1 MAEFQKGRYR
11 ARFATGDADLKA
23 AQSLRFRVFHEAAN
37 GAGIDRDEYDK
48 RSAHVLIEEV
58 ETNRLSCCFRL
69 MPLLNGQGISHS
81 YSGQFYDLSGL
92 ESYGEPMVE
101 LGRFCIDPAFRD
113 ADILRLAWGF
123 LTRYVDENRIC
134 MLFGCSSFR
143 GVDAGVFADTFA
155 LLHLRHLAPQNWQPK
170 AKAPEIFRFGAD
182 QDFEQPDFRNAMK
195 HMPPLLRTY
204 LAMGGLVSDHAVID
218 RELQTLHV
226 FTALEVNSIP
236 PTRARLLRAIIE

>member
-1 MAEFQKGRYR
+1 MAVFQKGRYR
-11 ARFATGDADLKA
+11 ARFASGDADLKA
-23 AQSLRFRVFHEAAN
+23 AQNLRFRVFRGVAK
-37 GAGIDRDEYDK
+37 GAGFDRDDYDK

-58 ETNRLSCCFRL
+58 ETGRLTCCFRL
-69 MPLLNGQGISHS
+69 MPLLDGQGISRS

-92 ESYGEPMVE
+92 ESYGEPMAE
-101 LGRFCIDPAFRD
+101 LGRFCIDPAYRD

-123 LTRYVDENRIC
+123 LTRYVDENRIG

-143 GVDAGVFADTFA
+143 GVEAGVFADSFA
-155 LLHLRHLAPQNWQPK
+155 LLRRRYLAPMNWRPK
-170 AKAPEIFRFGAD
+170 AKAPEIFHFGAD
-182 QDFEQPDFRNAMK
+182 QDLPQPDFRNAMK

-226 FTALEVNSIP
+226 FTALEVKSIP